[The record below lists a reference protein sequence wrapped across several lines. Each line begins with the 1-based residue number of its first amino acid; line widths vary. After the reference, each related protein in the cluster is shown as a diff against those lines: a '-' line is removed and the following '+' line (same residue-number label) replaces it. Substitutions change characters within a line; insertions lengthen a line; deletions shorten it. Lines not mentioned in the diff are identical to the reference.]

1 MSDISMERLREIQD
15 ENCHRIGQG
24 HLIATEST
32 MEGWEMARELR
43 RLRLVIVEG
52 DPEAMRVE
60 RVRIR
65 ALIDAQ
71 AEASHD

>member
-1 MSDISMERLREIQD
+1 MADISVARLREIQD
-15 ENCHRIGQG
+15 QNCHRIGQG
-24 HLIATEST
+24 HLIAHETT

-52 DPEAMRVE
+52 DLEAMRAE

-65 ALIDAQ
+65 ALIDAE
-71 AEASHD
+71 AEARG